1 MYQAT
6 DLYFVAA
13 LIAYGANYHGVDR
26 SVKRN
31 QLFIFDDPLGV
42 SKIFIKKA
50 DGGVTVIE
58 NPTFEEIKH
67 AFDTVVLMFTPNY
80 TEAVRRIKGII
91 NS

>member
-26 SVKRN
+26 SNKRN
-31 QLFIFDDPLGV
+31 QLFIFDDPFDV
-42 SKIFIKKA
+42 KEIFIKK
-50 DGGVTVIE
+50 DNEVDRLSD
-58 NPTFEEIKH
+58 PTFDEIKH
-67 AFDTVVLMFTPNY
+67 AFDTVILMFPPNY